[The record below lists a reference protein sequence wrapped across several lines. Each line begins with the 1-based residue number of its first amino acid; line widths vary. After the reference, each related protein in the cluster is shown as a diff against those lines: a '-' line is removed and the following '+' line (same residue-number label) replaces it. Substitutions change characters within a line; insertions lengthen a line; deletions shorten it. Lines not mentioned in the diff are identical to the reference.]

1 MQECSALL
9 EFLLCNHAGFKI
21 VPGSFC
27 EDSVFLDL
35 VLHFLMHGQFW
46 LHHSTRSGS
55 FCRGLELF
63 RSSVEA
69 SFLGLVMR
77 PSVDHSLSSGVGLFL
92 CSSKWGGAVSLQQ

>member
-35 VLHFLMHGQFW
+35 VLQFLMHGQFW

-55 FCRGLELF
+55 FCRGLELLLQQC
-63 RSSVEA
+63 RGELLW
-69 SFLGLVMR
+69 LGC
-77 PSVDHSLSSGVGLFL
+77 DAEDSGGG
-92 CSSKWGGAVSLQQ
+92 CSSSSYTE